1 MACGVIKQCT
11 AMTKNNCRCKIHVT
25 TDGDLC
31 KFHAK
36 KEVTTP
42 TNAPANVPVSAPVN
56 VYVNFPVSAPANFPV
71 STPANVPQNIF
82 LNGKFVPNIHNI
94 ALPPFKKPS
103 TVVQN
108 WSGVQSC
115 GKTPD
120 EMYNYLF
127 PK

>member
-1 MACGVIKQCT
+1 MACGVIKQCK
-11 AMTKNNCRCKIHVT
+11 AMTKHKCQCKNHVT
-25 TDGDLC
+25 NDGDLC
-31 KFHAK
+31 ERHAK
-36 KEVTTP
+36 KE
-42 TNAPANVPVSAPVN
+42 ASAPVN
-56 VYVNFPVSAPANFPV
+56 VPV

>member
-1 MACGVIKQCT
+1 MACGVIKQCK
-11 AMTKNNCRCKIHVT
+11 AMTKHKCQCKNHVT
-25 TDGDLC
+25 NDGDLC
-31 KFHAK
+31 ERHAK
-36 KEVTTP
+36 KE
-42 TNAPANVPVSAPVN
+42 ASVPVSAPVN
-56 VYVNFPVSAPANFPV
+56 VYVNFPVQVPANIPLH
-71 STPANVPQNIF
+71 VPQNIF

-94 ALPPFKKPS
+94 ALPPVKKPS

-108 WSGVQSC
+108 WVGVQSC

>member
-1 MACGVIKQCT
+1 
-11 AMTKNNCRCKIHVT
+11 MTKHKCQCKNHVT
-25 TDGDLC
+25 NDGDLC
-31 KFHAK
+31 ERHAK
-36 KEVTTP
+36 KEANTP
-42 TNAPANVPVSAPVN
+42 ARAPASVPAANIPVN
-56 VYVNFPVSAPANFPV
+56 VPTNIPLH
-71 STPANVPQNIF
+71 VPQNIL

-94 ALPPFKKPS
+94 ALPPVKKPS

-108 WSGVQSC
+108 WYNVQGC